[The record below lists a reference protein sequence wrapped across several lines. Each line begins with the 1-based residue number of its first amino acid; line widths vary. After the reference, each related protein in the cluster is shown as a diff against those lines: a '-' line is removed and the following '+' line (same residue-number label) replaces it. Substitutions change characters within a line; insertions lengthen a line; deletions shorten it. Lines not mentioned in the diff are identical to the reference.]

1 MHFSKTTVNERPAA
15 HSTVCR
21 CPLHGCIVCLSLETP
36 ASTKSP
42 SGSHSS
48 QIHGITDSWHLQAK
62 ASCHIPFHPLHPQKK
77 EISVSVAWDLMY
89 HRLSR
94 RMWQAEMVR
103 DHSTGYTRAGLH
115 TDAVFIYTSFWE
127 AHEIKKWVICN
138 CSQRY
143 WATWTTKQMRALIV
157 PHHTDLSL
165 LSLSTGWRL
174 VLCIGLAL

>member
-1 MHFSKTTVNERPAA
+1 MEKYLPNYAFFKNNCKWETGCSQ
-15 HSTVCR
+15 HSLQVSPPWLHCMFITGDPSFNQI
-21 CPLHGCIVCLSLETP
+21 PLWLSQLTNTWHYWQLT
-36 ASTKSP
+36 STGK
-42 SGSHSS
+42 GFMSHS
-48 QIHGITDSWHLQAK
+48 
-62 ASCHIPFHPLHPQKK
+62 IPPPPPQKK

-143 WATWTTKQMRALIV
+143 WATWTTK
-157 PHHTDLSL
+157 
-165 LSLSTGWRL
+165 
-174 VLCIGLAL
+174 